1 MNVIEKA
8 NEVSI
13 FTRWT
18 QNVAQTTT
26 PWEYGMSKNVPP
38 HTRHYTEDRPVDFE
52 PSRTITWTIPRLGL
66 LKKVVLKVDSS
77 FKKSRFWFF
86 SVPKSTSTASDVT
99 LVDSVESATH
109 VFIAPDSP
117 NVAKIPYDG
126 AGQPG
131 TDPVARVAAFKLAF
145 NQRLYDLHTA
155 VAPNTRQNP
164 YKFVTTAST
173 VDTVQPQVVNG
184 HILAAAMTDPKF
196 PCFAVSG
203 SVDTGFFFRKPGG
216 IAHMFSM
223 YEIRARNRE
232 IARLYPENIEYE
244 AHSVRK
250 YPIESL
256 AEGAYSTTGVN
267 NVKPIPAMTGDN
279 LMAYFKDGGTDNY
292 VLTEYIEPRFS
303 YFTKLKQAFLTSFC
317 EDLTL
322 TLTANSP
329 AAMNSLYPL
338 YEYVSGSVVVTPT
351 WHWINPRPEDLA
363 RLRQAM
369 TAAPQGIPRLQ
380 ASTMFEGGAQTSF
393 SNDQISLT
401 MNVPYPVTRTIF
413 SLDVAEKGLPSLRRG
428 DNRLSISSVA
438 LEASGV
444 EVFKWSA
451 DQLHDHMS
459 NGSYVNSA
467 WKDRLYCI
475 NWSSLGDNT
484 EQGGFLPARNLY
496 NVQLKIT
503 TVKDTLHALTG
514 KKRTTIYPPTK
525 TIGRV
530 STAASESM
538 QYEANRLLSGSDG
551 IWSEVLAN
559 GNTNPNYVTLNQ
571 LSIPYS
577 GLVRETGFFPLDRT
591 QVMVNTPVLAVDVQ
605 LKVFFEYYTIESTIP
620 SNGQVNV
627 TAFD

>member
-52 PSRTITWTIPRLGL
+52 PSRVTTWTIPRLGL

-77 FKKSRFWFF
+77 FVKSRFWFF
-86 SVPKSTSTASDVT
+86 SVPKTIVT
-99 LVDSVESATH
+99 NSEVTVVGSVEQATH
-109 VFIAPDSP
+109 VFIAPPSITKTAYT
-117 NVAKIPYDG
+117 NAS
-126 AGQPG
+126 
-131 TDPVARVAAFKLAF
+131 TPVTRVADFKKAF
-145 NQRLYDLHTA
+145 NDRLKDLHA
-155 VAPNTRQNP
+155 VAGNATQNP
-164 YKFVTTAST
+164 YQDGGADALGVIDVA
-173 VDTVQPQVVNG
+173 
-184 HILAAAMTDPKF
+184 ILTAAMADPKF
-196 PCFAVSG
+196 PCFAISG

-267 NVKPIPAMTGDN
+267 NVKPIPAMEGDN
-279 LMAYFKDGGTDNY
+279 LMSYFKDDGAGSY

-322 TLTANSP
+322 TLTANSLE
-329 AAMNSLYPL
+329 AMNSLYPL
-338 YEYVSGSVVVTPT
+338 FEYVGGTVKVTPT

-393 SNDQISLT
+393 ANDQISLT

-413 SLDVAEKGLPSLRRG
+413 SLDVAENGLPSLKRG
-428 DNRLSISSVA
+428 DNRLSISTVA

-503 TVKDTLHALTG
+503 TTKDTLHADTG
-514 KKRTTIYPPTK
+514 KRRTTIYSGTK
-525 TIGRV
+525 NIGRL
-530 STAASESM
+530 SARDSASM
-538 QYEANRLLSGSDG
+538 IHEAGRLLDGSPEWSAVSG
-551 IWSEVLAN
+551 
-559 GNTNPNYVTLNQ
+559 GNTDPDYKALKQ

-577 GLVRETGFFPLDRT
+577 GLVRETGFFPLERT
-591 QVMVNTPVLAVDVQ
+591 QVMINTKVETKDVK
-605 LKVFFEYYTIESTIP
+605 LKVFHEYYTIESTIP

>member
-52 PSRTITWTIPRLGL
+52 PSRTMTWTIPRLGL
-66 LKKVVLKVDSS
+66 LKKVVLKVDST
-77 FKKSRFWFF
+77 FAKSRFWFF
-86 SVPKSTSTASDVT
+86 SAKVVSGESDIT
-99 LVDSVESATH
+99 LVTDVAQATH
-109 VFIAPDSP
+109 VFIAPEGRER
-117 NVAKIPYDG
+117 IEYT
-126 AGQPG
+126 GQHDD
-131 TDPVARVAAFKLAF
+131 DPLGRVAAFKKAF
-145 NQRLYDLHTA
+145 NQRLLDVYKA
-155 VAPNTRQNP
+155 AEPNKILNP
-164 YKFVTTAST
+164 YKAFTGAAGSETASA
-173 VDTVQPQVVNG
+173 QVVG
-184 HILAAAMTDPKF
+184 GDILAAAMADPKF

-244 AHSVRK
+244 AYSERK
-250 YPIESL
+250 YPIESR

-267 NVKPIPAMTGDN
+267 NVKPIPAMAGDN
-279 LMAYFKDGGTDNY
+279 LMSYFKLGAAGDY

-322 TLTANSP
+322 TLTATSL

-338 YEYVSGSVVVTPT
+338 YGYAGSQKVVVTPT

-380 ASTMFEGGAQTSF
+380 ASTMFEGGAQTTF

-413 SLDVAEKGLPSLRRG
+413 SLDVNENGLPSLKRG

-444 EVFKWSA
+444 EVFKWTA

-467 WKDRLYCI
+467 WQDRLYCI

-503 TVKDTLHALTG
+503 TTKDTIHATTG
-514 KKRTTIYPPTK
+514 KKRTTIYPDTK

-530 STAASESM
+530 STATSESM
-538 QYEANRLLSGSDG
+538 IYEAKRLIDGSNY
-551 IWSEVLAN
+551 WSEVSAA
-559 GNTNPNYVTLNQ
+559 GNTNPDYVATKQ
-571 LSIPYS
+571 LIIPYS
-577 GLVRETGFFPLDRT
+577 GLVRETGLYPLERT
-591 QVMVNTPVLAVDVQ
+591 QVMVNTAVEAKDVE
-605 LKVFFEYYTIESTIP
+605 LKVFHEYYTIESTIP

>member
-52 PSRTITWTIPRLGL
+52 PSRVTTWTIPRLGL

-77 FKKSRFWFF
+77 FEKSRFWFF
-86 SVPKSTSTASDVT
+86 SVPKSTGSDSDVT
-99 LVDSVESATH
+99 LVDNVVSATH
-109 VFIAPDSP
+109 VFIAPDDP
-117 NVAKIPYDG
+117 AVGKTPY
-126 AGQPG
+126 
-131 TDPVARVAAFKLAF
+131 TSVNNPVTRVKAFKKAF
-145 NQRLYDLHTA
+145 NERLLNSAITH
-155 VAPNTRQNP
+155 PSKLNP
-164 YKFVTTAST
+164 YMNGALTTNAGATTVTTVEDEVHGGT
-173 VDTVQPQVVNG
+173 V
-184 HILAAAMTDPKF
+184 LAAAMADPKF

-267 NVKPIPAMTGDN
+267 NVKPIPALEGDN
-279 LMAYFKDGGTDNY
+279 LMSYFKDDGAGSY

-322 TLTANSP
+322 TLTANSL
-329 AAMNSLYPL
+329 AAMHSLYPL
-338 YEYVSGSVVVTPT
+338 YEYKSGTVKVTPT

-393 SNDQISLT
+393 ANDQISLT

-413 SLDVAEKGLPSLRRG
+413 SLDVAENGLPSLRRG

-503 TVKDTLHALTG
+503 TTKDSLHTVTG
-514 KKRTTIYPPTK
+514 KKRTTIYPDTK
-525 TIGRV
+525 TIGRL
-530 STAASESM
+530 STAGSVSM
-538 QYEANRLLSGSDG
+538 IHEARRLLDGSEG
-551 IWSEVLAN
+551 IWSEVLDD
-559 GNTNPNYVTLNQ
+559 GSTHPDYKGLNQ
-571 LSIPYS
+571 LSIPYT
-577 GLVRETGFFPLDRT
+577 GLVRESGFFPLDRT
-591 QVMVNTPVLAVDVQ
+591 QVMYNTQVETKDVK
-605 LKVFFEYYTIESTIP
+605 LKVFHEYYTIESTIP